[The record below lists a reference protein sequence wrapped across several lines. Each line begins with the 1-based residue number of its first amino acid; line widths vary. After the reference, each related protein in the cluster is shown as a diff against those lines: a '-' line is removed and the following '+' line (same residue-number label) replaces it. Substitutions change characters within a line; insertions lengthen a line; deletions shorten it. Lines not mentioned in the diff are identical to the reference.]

1 MSNDKIVKFKGV
13 ITKCVYDSENF
24 KTYAADINTKEY
36 PEIKLNKYNNVSIIG
51 DLPTLSL
58 GVEYEITALEQDSKY
73 GISYKVVQIKR
84 DTPKTLSEIYT
95 FLCEILTVNQ
105 ADVLCAEYPDIIDRV
120 KENRLNDIDLS
131 KLKGIKE
138 KTFEKIKNKIIS
150 DLYLLDL
157 VAEFKGVISLAIIRK
172 IYDKYSS
179 VELLRSKLKLEPYT
193 TLTRVSG
200 IGFKKADNIAIV
212 LQEEGII
219 DFGYDVKTSAD
230 RCLSCVEYLLEENEN
245 SGNTKMNLANL
256 RAECYKTVP
265 ECAEHFTTVIKN
277 NSIYYN
283 KETMDISLAET
294 FNTEFSIANTISKA
308 LKNNYNVWDIN
319 TTKYKNV
326 DGFELSD
333 EQLQAVENV
342 CKYSI
347 SILNG
352 SAGTGK
358 SATTQ
363 AIIKM
368 LNEHD
373 KSFKLFAPTGKASKV
388 IASYTKQPAYTI
400 HRGLGYMPPNQ
411 WTYNEE
417 HKLSNSI
424 IIVDEFSMVDIRLF
438 IKLIEAIDFE
448 RTKLLIIG
456 DNAQLPSVGCGN
468 LLHDFMQ
475 TNLIPT
481 TTLTKVFRYND
492 GGLMRVATDTR
503 NCKTFLDKSMKSKMT
518 AFGDNKDYIF
528 IDLDSEDISK
538 NAVALYKKLL
548 NQGNTIEDIQVLTA
562 KNVGDCGTISLN
574 NMIQKVANH
583 NYGSEICMKVGDTTY
598 YKGDLI
604 LQKQNNYKA
613 EIDIN
618 SLTEE
623 EINHYAEIDEIPT
636 AFVANGET
644 GIVESINNN
653 YIIINFD
660 GIYVKYYR
668 DDMNMIGLGYAMS
681 IHKSQGSASNNII
694 LCTPQSHT
702 FMLNS
707 NLIYVGLT
715 RMKQKCYHLGTL
727 KTVNYAVNK
736 KENLNRH
743 TFMQEILIDLIKNN

>member
-1 MSNDKIVKFKGV
+1 MSSDKNKIVKFKGN
-13 ITKCVYDSENF
+13 ITKCVYNSETF
-24 KTYAADINTKEY
+24 KTYGVDVDTKEY
-36 PEIKLNKYNNVSIIG
+36 PEVKLNKYKNVSIIG
-51 DLPTLSL
+51 DLPDLSI
-58 GVEYEITALEQDSKY
+58 GIEYEITALEQESKY
-73 GISYKVVQIKR
+73 GTSYKVIDIKR

-120 KENRLNDIDLS
+120 KENRLGDVDLS

-138 KTFEKIKNKIIS
+138 KTFEKIKRKIIA

-157 VAEFKGVISLAIIRK
+157 VSEFKGVISLAMLKK
-172 IYDKYSS
+172 IYEKYSS
-179 VELLRSKLKLEPYT
+179 VELLRKKLKSEPYT

-200 IGFKKADNIAIV
+200 IGFKKADGIAII

-219 DFGYDVKTSAD
+219 DFGYDIKTSED
-230 RCLSCVEYLLEENEN
+230 RCLACVIYLLEENEN
-245 SGNTKMNLANL
+245 NGHTKTNLADL
-256 RAECYKTVP
+256 RAECYKEVP
-265 ECAEHFTTVIKN
+265 ECANHFTTVIKN
-277 NSIYYN
+277 ENIYYN
-283 KETMDISLAET
+283 KETMDISLKETYNMEYEIAE
-294 FNTEFSIANTISKA
+294 AISNA
-308 LKNNYNVWDIN
+308 LKNNCNEWDIN
-319 TTKYKNV
+319 TDKYKIV

-333 EQLQAVENV
+333 EQFQAVKNI

-368 LNEHD
+368 LKEHN

-388 IASYTKQPAYTI
+388 LASYTNESASTI
-400 HRGLGYMPPNQ
+400 HRGLGYMPPNE
-411 WTYNEE
+411 WTYGKE
-417 HKLSNSI
+417 HKLFNNV
-424 IIVDEFSMVDIRLF
+424 IIVDEFSMVDVRLF
-438 IKLIEAIDFE
+438 KRLIDAIDFE

-475 TNLIPT
+475 TNIIPT
-481 TTLTKVFRYND
+481 ITLTKVFRYND

-518 AFGDNKDYIF
+518 TFGANEDYKF
-528 IDLDSEDISK
+528 IDLDSEAIPK
-538 NAVALYKKLL
+538 NVVGLYKKLL
-548 NQGNTIEDIQVLTA
+548 EQGNSIEDIQVLTA
-562 KNVGDCGTISLN
+562 KNVGDCGTIVLN
-574 NMIQKVANH
+574 NMIQKVANK
-583 NYGSEICMKVGDTTY
+583 NYGSEKNMKVGEVTY

-618 SLTEE
+618 SLPEE
-623 EINHYAEIDEIPT
+623 ERKHYIEIDEIPT

-644 GIVESINNN
+644 GIVEEINLKH
-653 YIIINFD
+653 IIINFD
-660 GIYVKYYR
+660 GIRVKYYR
-668 DDMNMIGLGYAMS
+668 EDMNMVGLGYAMS

-715 RMKQKCYHLGTL
+715 RMRKKCYHLGTL
-727 KTVNYAVNK
+727 NTVNITIKK

-743 TFMQEILIDLIKNN
+743 TFMQEMLINMMK